1 MDQSAVNQEAKVNWE
16 YQLAMS
22 QEGEVK
28 LDDKKSLLIYIPSL
42 GDFCAQ
48 NYLPKNQ
55 TDDQMSNKPREFGMP
70 CTPCRIK

>member
-28 LDDKKSLLIYIPSL
+28 LDDEKSLLIYIFPHWEISVL
-42 GDFCAQ
+42 KTI
-48 NYLPKNQ
+48 YLK
-55 TDDQMSNKPREFGMP
+55 TRQMTR
-70 CTPCRIK
+70 